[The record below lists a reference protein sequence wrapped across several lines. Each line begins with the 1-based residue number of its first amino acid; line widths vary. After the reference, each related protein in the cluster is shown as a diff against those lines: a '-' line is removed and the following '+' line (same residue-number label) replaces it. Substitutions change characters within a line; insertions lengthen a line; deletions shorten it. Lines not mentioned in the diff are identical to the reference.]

1 MSLSVEHSSKVVKM
15 AARKRR
21 KTSSLQTGH
30 AKATKTSDLSTQ
42 CGN

>member
-1 MSLSVEHSSKVVKM
+1 MSVSVEHSSKVVEV

-30 AKATKTSDLSTQ
+30 AKATKTSDLSTR
-42 CGN
+42 CSN